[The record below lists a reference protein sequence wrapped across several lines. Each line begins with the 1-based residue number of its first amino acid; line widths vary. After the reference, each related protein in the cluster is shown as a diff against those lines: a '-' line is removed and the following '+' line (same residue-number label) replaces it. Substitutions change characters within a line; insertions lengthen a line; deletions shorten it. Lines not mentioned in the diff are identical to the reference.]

1 MTRRARL
8 RWALALVA
16 ASFVAVAP
24 VAGVSASTPPASSD
38 TAETGDGTNT
48 GDTGTGDTEI
58 DPNAVVVDPTRVNAV
73 ESWTLAPASSA
84 TESGN
89 RPNLSYTIE
98 PGETVKDAVTVYN
111 LGNVPLIFN
120 VYPTDAFNND
130 DGTFSVLPGD
140 KKPTDVGTW
149 FTLDQGLIS
158 VPPGKQTTI
167 PFTIEVPRDATP
179 GDHVGAVLASS
190 STKGT
195 GDNGETLT
203 LDRRTGTRLF
213 VRVAGELRPELAIT
227 NMESDYDQAVNS
239 FNGTTTVKFRVE
251 NRGNVRMNGSPI
263 VEVGGPLGALSKTVK
278 LPELSELLPGEHA
291 DLSVQVSGVP
301 ALMAN
306 STKVSITPKSDGL
319 ETPPTSSASTTQFA
333 PPITLMLLF
342 LVAVLVVL
350 ALRQRN
356 RRMNAPSGPRQ
367 LPPATNRELQHQ

>member
-24 VAGVSASTPPASSD
+24 VAGASASTPPASSD
-38 TAETGDGTNT
+38 TAGTDDSSGTGDGADDAK
-48 GDTGTGDTEI
+48 G
-58 DPNAVVVDPTRVNAV
+58 ADPTQVQIT

-84 TESGN
+84 TEVGN

-98 PGETVKDAVTVYN
+98 PGETVEDAVTVYN

-140 KKPTDVGTW
+140 KKPSDVGTW
-149 FTLDQGLIS
+149 FKLDQGLIS

-167 PFTIEVPRDATP
+167 PFTIKVPRDATP

-195 GDNGETLT
+195 GDNGETIT

-213 VRVAGELRPELAIT
+213 VRVAGDLRPELAIT

-239 FNGTTTVKFRVE
+239 FDGTTTVTFRVE

-291 DLSVQVSGVP
+291 DLSVQVTGVP

-319 ETPPTSSASTTQFA
+319 TTPPTSSASTTQFA

-356 RRMNAPSGPRQ
+356 RRMNAPAGPRQ

>member
-1 MTRRARL
+1 MTRRSRF

-24 VAGVSASTPPASSD
+24 VAGASASTPPSSDNITSDDSSD
-38 TAETGDGTNT
+38 TTES
-48 GDTGTGDTEI
+48 EI
-58 DPNAVVVDPTRVNAV
+58 DPNAVVLDPTQVNAV

-84 TESGN
+84 TETGN

-98 PGETVKDAVTVYN
+98 PGETVEDAVTVYN
-111 LGNVPLIFN
+111 LGNTPLIFN

-149 FTLDQGLIS
+149 FTLDQELIS
-158 VPPGKQTTI
+158 VPPGMQTTI
-167 PFTIEVPRDATP
+167 PFVIKVPRDATP

-195 GDNGETLT
+195 GDNGETIT

-239 FNGTTTVKFRVE
+239 FDGTTTVKFRVE
-251 NRGNVRMNGSPI
+251 NRGNVRMSGNPI

-278 LPELSELLPGEHA
+278 MPAVSELLPGEHA
-291 DLSVQVSGVP
+291 DLSVVVTGVP
-301 ALMAN
+301 ALVAN
-306 STKVSITPKSDGL
+306 STKVSIRPESDGVDA
-319 ETPPTSSASTTQFA
+319 PPVSSASTTQFA
-333 PPITLMLLF
+333 PPITLLLLF
-342 LVAVLVVL
+342 LVAILVLL
-350 ALRQRN
+350 ALRQR
-356 RRMNAPSGPRQ
+356 RRRNNPAPTSRQ
-367 LPPATNRELQHQ
+367 LPPAAERELQHQ